1 MSRSLLTPAR
11 LIMAVFFMQAIVVG
25 SLYPRF
31 PDIEERLAVGPGE
44 LWLGFQGM
52 PVGALAALLA
62 SGALIERLTPRWT
75 ILVAF
80 ILYCL
85 TAMLPGFAFDVASLF
100 VGLFAVGLVY
110 PLVDVAMNVEA
121 NRIERTGGRRIMST
135 CHGFWSVGQMIG
147 TGIGV
152 AFASIGLEV
161 RWQMVVVGLAA
172 LPFALIIPRLPE
184 VGPADDEREAGRTIT
199 LPTVAMLGVCI
210 FAFGMIAVE
219 MVNRQWTAIFLHDV
233 FGRSTAVA
241 GLGPF
246 AFAAAMACGRF
257 FGDRLTTRLDPV
269 QLARFC
275 TALAIAGIAIFA
287 SAVNLAIAI
296 AGFCAA
302 GLGVSLAFPLAI
314 TAVANRAD
322 RRAPANVGAF
332 QLFSSVSALLIPPL
346 IGEVGQAG
354 GLRLGIAMVIPLLVA
369 SLLLSG
375 ELGRSGSGSSHPVS
389 AARAG
394 R

>member
-31 PDIEERLAVGPGE
+31 PDIKERLAVGPGE

-75 ILVAF
+75 ILFAF

-110 PLVDVAMNVEA
+110 PLIDVAMNVEA

-135 CHGFWSVGQMIG
+135 CHGFWSIGQMIG

-152 AFASIGLEV
+152 AFAWMGVDV

-172 LPFALIIPRLPE
+172 LPFALIVPRLPE
-184 VGPADDEREAGRTIT
+184 VRPADDEREAVRAIT
-199 LPTVAMLGVCI
+199 LPTVAMLGVCF

-257 FGDRLTTRLDPV
+257 FGDRLTTRLGPV

-275 TALAIAGIAIFA
+275 TALAVAGIAIFA
-287 SAVNLAIAI
+287 GAVNLPIAI
-296 AGFCAA
+296 VGLCAA

-314 TAVANRAD
+314 TAVANRTD

-354 GLRLGIAMVIPLLVA
+354 GLRLGIAMVIPLLVV
-369 SLLLSG
+369 SLLLTG
-375 ELGRSGSGSSHPVS
+375 ELGRSGSGSSHPAAV
-389 AARAG
+389 ARAG